1 NKYLMPNSC
10 RITRKSVHENCIT
23 STGVFIIMAQKKQ
36 ATTHKI
42 KNKKGDMVKVIAGNA
57 KGVQGKVLQVVK
69 ETNRAFVEGANI
81 VKKHTK
87 PSAANPNGGIIE
99 KEAAIHISN
108 IALIDP
114 KSGEVSRVGRRVNA
128 DGKIVRYAKKSGE

>member
-1 NKYLMPNSC
+1 
-10 RITRKSVHENCIT
+10 
-23 STGVFIIMAQKKQ
+23 MAQKKKT
-36 ATTHKI
+36 TTHKI
-42 KNKKGDMVKVIAGNA
+42 KIKKGDLVKVIAGNS
-57 KGVQGKVLQVVK
+57 KGVQGKVLQILVDA
-69 ETNRAFVEGANI
+69 NRAVVEGANI

-114 KSGEVSRVGRRVNA
+114 KTGVPTRVGRRVNA
-128 DGKIVRYAKKSGE
+128 DGKIVRYAKKSGEEIK